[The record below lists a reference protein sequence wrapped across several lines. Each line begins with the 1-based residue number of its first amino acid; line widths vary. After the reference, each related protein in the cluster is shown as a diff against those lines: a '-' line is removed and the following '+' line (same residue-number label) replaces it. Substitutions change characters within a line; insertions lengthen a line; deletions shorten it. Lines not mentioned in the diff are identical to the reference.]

1 MGVDVMSDVVIDRPR
16 AEVAAF
22 AADPE
27 NAPLWYANIK
37 SVSWESQPPLGIGS
51 RVAFVAEF
59 LGKRLAY
66 TYEVVEYI
74 LGERLV
80 MRTAEGPF
88 PMETTYTW
96 GPAGSDGTRMT
107 LRNRGAPSGFSRL
120 AAPMMAAS
128 MRRANRSDLTRL
140 KALLEA
146 APGRSTTG

>member
-37 SVSWESQPPLGIGS
+37 SVSWESEPPLGIGT

-66 TYEVVEYI
+66 TYEVVEYSP
-74 LGERLV
+74 GERLV
-80 MRTAEGPF
+80 MRAAEGR
-88 PMETTYTW
+88 
-96 GPAGSDGTRMT
+96 TRGDQ
-107 LRNRGAPSGFSRL
+107 RA
-120 AAPMMAAS
+120 MMA
-128 MRRANRSDLTRL
+128 R
-140 KALLEA
+140 
-146 APGRSTTG
+146 G